1 MSAAPQSGS
10 AMSGPVGVAD
20 ASPTD
25 AQASAVKPA
34 CVEITPSRESVV
46 GAMRV
51 RRALPRI
58 GRRTVGA
65 WCFAD
70 HMGPELVTETRGL
83 DIGPHPHTGLHTV
96 TWLVAGEVL
105 HRDSLG
111 SEQVIRAGQLNL
123 MTAGQGVTHS
133 EEATGRYR
141 GRLHGVQ
148 LWVAQPEATRHGPA
162 AFEHHAELPRVE
174 LGDAVAT
181 VLVGSLAGAA
191 SPARRDTA
199 LVGADVALGPGT
211 GAWPLAPSFEHALV
225 VLDGEVLVDDRV
237 VRPGQLAY
245 LGAGRAELVLSAAAP
260 SRVLLLGG
268 EPFPEP
274 VLMWWNFVVRSRDEL
289 DRAYRHW
296 QSDDPRFGRLR
307 SPWPASRPPS
317 RSGRGRPSAYGLAAT
332 VMVNREK
339 VVSSATSNPAWWQ
352 RSCRAVRLST
362 TLPQVS
368 SYHWAS
374 AAKRVG
380 MVWRAASVSG

>member
-1 MSAAPQSGS
+1 
-10 AMSGPVGVAD
+10 MSGPVSTVD

-25 AQASAVKPA
+25 AVASTVKPA

-83 DIGPHPHTGLHTV
+83 DIGPHPHTGLQTV

-123 MTAGQGVTHS
+123 MTAGEGVTHS

-141 GRLHGVQ
+141 GQLHGVQ
-148 LWVAQPEATRHGPA
+148 LWVAQPEATRHGGA

-174 LGDAVAT
+174 LGNAVAT
-181 VLVGSLAGAA
+181 VLVGSFAGAT
-191 SPARRDTA
+191 SSARRDTE

-211 GAWPLAPSFEHALV
+211 GVWPLQPSFEHALV
-225 VLDGEVLVDDRV
+225 VLDGEVLVDERV

-245 LGAGRAELVLSAAAP
+245 LGAGRGEVVLSAAMPA
-260 SRVLLLGG
+260 RVLLLGG
-268 EPFPEP
+268 EPFGEP

-289 DRAYRHW
+289 DSAYRQWESGH
-296 QSDDPRFGRLR
+296 PRFGRLR
-307 SPWPASRPPS
+307 SPLARIPAPKPFWA
-317 RSGRGRPSAYGLAAT
+317 P
-332 VMVNREK
+332 
-339 VVSSATSNPAWWQ
+339 
-352 RSCRAVRLST
+352 RA
-362 TLPQVS
+362 
-368 SYHWAS
+368 
-374 AAKRVG
+374 
-380 MVWRAASVSG
+380 

>member
-1 MSAAPQSGS
+1 VATQSAS
-10 AMSGPVGVAD
+10 MSGPVGVAD
-20 ASPTD
+20 ASP
-25 AQASAVKPA
+25 AEARASSAAPA

-123 MTAGQGVTHS
+123 MSAGEGVTHS

-141 GRLHGVQ
+141 GQLHGVQ
-148 LWVAQPEATRHGPA
+148 LWVAQPEATRHGAA
-162 AFEHHAELPRVE
+162 AFEHHAELPQVE
-174 LGDAVAT
+174 LHTAVAT
-181 VLVGSLAGAA
+181 VLVGEFAGAT

-211 GAWPLAPSFEHALV
+211 GSWPLEPSFEHALV

-245 LGAGRAELVLSAAAP
+245 LGVGRAELVLSAADPAQ
-260 SRVLLLGG
+260 VLLLGG
-268 EPFPEP
+268 EPFAEP
-274 VLMWWNFVVRSRDEL
+274 VLMWWNFVVRDRDEL
-289 DRAYRHW
+289 DSAYRQW
-296 QSDDPRFGRLR
+296 QADDPRFGRLR
-307 SPWPASRPPS
+307 SPLARIPAPKPFWPQKS
-317 RSGRGRPSAYGLAAT
+317 
-332 VMVNREK
+332 
-339 VVSSATSNPAWWQ
+339 
-352 RSCRAVRLST
+352 
-362 TLPQVS
+362 
-368 SYHWAS
+368 
-374 AAKRVG
+374 
-380 MVWRAASVSG
+380 

>member
-1 MSAAPQSGS
+1 MAC
-10 AMSGPVGVAD
+10 MSGPVSTVDVPPSQAE
-20 ASPTD
+20 
-25 AQASAVKPA
+25 ASAVRPA

-46 GAMRV
+46 GTMRV

-123 MTAGQGVTHS
+123 MTAGEGVTHS

-141 GRLHGVQ
+141 GQLHGVQ
-148 LWVAQPEATRHGPA
+148 LWVAQPEATRHGAA
-162 AFEHHAELPRVE
+162 AFEHHPELPTVE
-174 LGDAVAT
+174 LDNTVAT
-181 VLVGSLAGAA
+181 VPVGSFAGAE

-199 LVGADVALGPGT
+199 LVGAEVTLGPGT
-211 GAWPLAPSFEHALV
+211 GAWPLAPAFEHALV
-225 VLDGEVLVDDRV
+225 VLEGEVLVDEQA

-245 LGAGRAELVLSAAAP
+245 LGTGRAELVLSAAGRAQ
-260 SRVLLLGG
+260 VLLLGG

-274 VLMWWNFVVRSRDEL
+274 VLMWWNFVVRGRDEL

-296 QSDDPRFGRLR
+296 ESGDPRFGRLR
-307 SPWPASRPPS
+307 SPLPRIPAPKPFWP
-317 RSGRGRPSAYGLAAT
+317 RPS
-332 VMVNREK
+332 
-339 VVSSATSNPAWWQ
+339 
-352 RSCRAVRLST
+352 
-362 TLPQVS
+362 
-368 SYHWAS
+368 
-374 AAKRVG
+374 
-380 MVWRAASVSG
+380 